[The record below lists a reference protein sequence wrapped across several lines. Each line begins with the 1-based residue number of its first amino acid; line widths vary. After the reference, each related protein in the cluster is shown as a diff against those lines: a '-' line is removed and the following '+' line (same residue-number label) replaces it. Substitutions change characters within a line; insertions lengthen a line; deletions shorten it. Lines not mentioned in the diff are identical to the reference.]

1 MQQFDVCRSQ
11 AKSRD
16 GFPYFVIVPS
26 REFDRTGRRVV
37 IPLMPELT
45 RYPEIAP
52 IFEVEGRQVVA
63 DALLIFS
70 IPTEKLGKV
79 EASLADQASAERLIN
94 AIGRLIG
101 RS

>member
-1 MQQFDVCRSQ
+1 MQ
-11 AKSRD
+11 
-16 GFPYFVIVPS
+16 S

-37 IPLMPELT
+37 IPLTPELT

-79 EASLADQASAERLIN
+79 MALLADQASAERLIN
-94 AIGRLIG
+94 AIDRLIG

>member
-1 MQQFDVCRSQ
+1 
-11 AKSRD
+11 
-16 GFPYFVIVPS
+16 
-26 REFDRTGRRVV
+26 
-37 IPLMPELT
+37 MPELT

-79 EASLADQASAERLIN
+79 VASLADQASAERLIN
-94 AIGRLIG
+94 AIDRLIG

>member
-1 MQQFDVCRSQ
+1 MQQFDVCRRQ

-16 GFPYFVIVPS
+16 GFPYFVIVQS

-37 IPLMPELT
+37 IPLTPELT

-79 EASLADQASAERLIN
+79 MALLADQASAERLIN
-94 AIGRLIG
+94 AIDRLIG